1 VTATTA
7 ESNGRVQLSST
18 DANVPLLAIEAAN
31 ELDELIE
38 GRAATLSSVVRLV
51 EVLRKSFRLDPSGGR
66 QTFVDSGTV
75 AVFSQAIDEFACGSG
90 VSTVGE
96 LVQQA
101 MEIVKTLETSAAG
114 SQTAGLERMRDF
126 CIALASAAT
135 AYQQSIFE
143 MRPSNP
149 LRS

>member
-1 VTATTA
+1 MTATTA
-7 ESNGRVQLSST
+7 SQNGRVQLSST
-18 DANVPLLAIEAAN
+18 NANIPLLAIEAAN

-38 GRAATLSSVVRLV
+38 GRTTELESVNRLA
-51 EVLRKSFRLDPSGGR
+51 EVLRQSFRPDPSGER
-66 QTFVDSGTV
+66 QSFVDSGTI
-75 AVFSQAIDEFACGSG
+75 AVFSQAIDELSAGKG
-90 VSTVGE
+90 VSTVNE

-101 MEIVKTLETSAAG
+101 MEIVKTLETSATGGPA
-114 SQTAGLERMRDF
+114 QELEKIRDF

>member
-1 VTATTA
+1 MIGTT
-7 ESNGRVQLSST
+7 ETQNGRVQLSST

-31 ELDELIE
+31 EIDELIE
-38 GRAATLSSVVRLV
+38 GRQTTLDSVVRLA
-51 EVLRKSFRLDPSGGR
+51 EVLKQSFRLDQPGVR
-66 QTFVDSGTV
+66 QSFVDSGSV
-75 AVFSQAIDEFACGSG
+75 AVLSQAIDELSAGHR
-90 VSTVGE
+90 VSTVKE
-96 LVQQA
+96 LVEHA
-101 MEIVKTLETSAAG
+101 TEIVKTLETSKT
-114 SQTAGLERMRDF
+114 SSPTESLEKMRDF